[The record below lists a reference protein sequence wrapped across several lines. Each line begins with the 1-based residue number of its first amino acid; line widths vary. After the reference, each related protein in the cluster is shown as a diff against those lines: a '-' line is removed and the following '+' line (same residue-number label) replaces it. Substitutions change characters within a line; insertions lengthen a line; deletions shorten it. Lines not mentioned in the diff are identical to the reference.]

1 MHRTREVID
10 RLRNEGYSVSPGYLQ
25 YLLRERIL
33 RAPSERFGG
42 AYVWRELDIERL
54 RSVLKRR
61 ERGPG
66 ERSRADRLTHGNGR

>member
-1 MHRTREVID
+1 VHRTREVID
-10 RLRNEGYSVSPGYLQ
+10 RLRDEGYSVSPGYLQ

-42 AYVWRELDIERL
+42 AYVWREPDIERL

-61 ERGPG
+61 ERSPG
-66 ERSRADRLTHGNGR
+66 ERSRVDRRTHENGR